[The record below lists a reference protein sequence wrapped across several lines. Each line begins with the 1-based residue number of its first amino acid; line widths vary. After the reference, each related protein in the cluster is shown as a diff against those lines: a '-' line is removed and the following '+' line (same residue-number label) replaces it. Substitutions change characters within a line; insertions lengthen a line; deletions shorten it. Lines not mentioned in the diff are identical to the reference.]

1 VLELKLADIR
11 HDESTLIASRVEAQQ
26 WLAEDELL
34 MKPESAPI
42 KAELA
47 KIPNRTVWSK
57 IS

>member
-1 VLELKLADIR
+1 
-11 HDESTLIASRVEAQQ
+11 LIASRVEAQQ
-26 WLAEDELL
+26 WLENDELL

-42 KAELA
+42 KSELA